1 MTCTAN
7 NGEGCASYNYSG
19 QCEHTYK
26 LEQGKCSYGSYL
38 SNHCT
43 GCKAICAF
51 VATAEAKGRREMVK
65 EVREMVQQN
74 PVCLLDEYLP
84 VVKTGTKDD
93 VYDFAIA
100 NWRKQLLTKLDTA
113 FPLE

>member
-1 MTCTAN
+1 
-7 NGEGCASYNYSG
+7 
-19 QCEHTYK
+19 
-26 LEQGKCSYGSYL
+26 
-38 SNHCT
+38 
-43 GCKAICAF
+43 
-51 VATAEAKGRREMVK
+51 
-65 EVREMVQQN
+65 MVQQN